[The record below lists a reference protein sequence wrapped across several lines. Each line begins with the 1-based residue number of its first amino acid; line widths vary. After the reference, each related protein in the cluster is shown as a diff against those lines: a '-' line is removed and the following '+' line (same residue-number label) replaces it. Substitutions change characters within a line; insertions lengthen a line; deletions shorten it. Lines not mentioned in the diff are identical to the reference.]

1 MTTAR
6 HEILMLMRTQS
17 LGVQASVSPVGEPQA
32 AVVGFIVTDAFELFF
47 DTLGSSRKMANLRRD
62 PRIAFVIGGPGGG
75 EAWTVQYEGVADE
88 PGDGRLQQL
97 KELYFARFPDG
108 RDREAW
114 PGIAYVRVHPRWL
127 RFSDYRRQTPEI
139 VELEFS

>member
-6 HEILMLMRTQS
+6 HEILALMRTHS
-17 LGVQASVSPVGEPQA
+17 LGVQASVSSAEVPQA
-32 AVVGFIVTDAFELFF
+32 ALVGFVVTDGFELFF
-47 DTLGSSRKMANLRRD
+47 DTLGSSRKMANLRRN

-88 PGDGRLQQL
+88 PGDNRLQQL

-108 RDREAW
+108 RDRGQW
-114 PGIAYVRVHPRWL
+114 PGIAYVRVRPRWL
-127 RFSDYRRQTPEI
+127 RFSDYRRLPAEI
-139 VELEFS
+139 VELECP